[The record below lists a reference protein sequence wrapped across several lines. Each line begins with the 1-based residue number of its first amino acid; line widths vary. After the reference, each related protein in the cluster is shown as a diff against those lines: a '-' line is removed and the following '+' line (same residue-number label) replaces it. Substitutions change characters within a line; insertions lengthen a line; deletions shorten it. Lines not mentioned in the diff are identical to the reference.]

1 MSYGR
6 MPFVWITHGMLH
18 QFSAAE
24 ATMGR
29 EIAALKSYLAIAGFL
44 DWKHRETVLSI
55 FDLQGITGVSKPMV
69 LRGLQLLEDR
79 GLVVIQS
86 RADRNTNVYELGAM
100 ENHYRKVPQ
109 DVIGSNL
116 KLIGN
121 RGAVSLA
128 ALKLYV
134 AMLYH
139 RNEKTGDAAVSH
151 RTLVDETGVRPELVK
166 DGYKVLHTCGF
177 VTVSRS
183 SALRELSASGFAT
196 NAYKMHGD
204 FVGLEAAVRRPGVIR
219 SRQRRGIPP
228 WAG

>member
-6 MPFVWITHGMLH
+6 MPFGWIINGGLR

-24 ATMGR
+24 ATIGR
-29 EIAALKSYLAIAGFL
+29 EITALKSYLTIAGFL
-44 DWKHRETVLSI
+44 DWKNRETVLSI
-55 FDLQGITGVSKPMV
+55 FDIQGITGASKPMV
-69 LRGLQLLEDR
+69 SRGLRLLEDR
-79 GLVVIQS
+79 GLVIIHN
-86 RADRNTNVYELGAM
+86 RADLNTNVYELGAM

-109 DVIGSNL
+109 DVIGLNL
-116 KLIGN
+116 KQLGN

-151 RTLVDETGVRPELVK
+151 QTLVNETGVRPELVK
-166 DGYKVLHTCGF
+166 NAYKVLHTCGF

-204 FVGLEAAVRRPGVIR
+204 FTGLERAVRRPGAIR
-219 SRQRRGIPP
+219 SRQRKGILP
-228 WAG
+228 WAD